1 MCFMVRVL
9 IPAMLVLSAC
19 SSDEPAPPAYVSSC
33 MPCHGGGLGG
43 APVTGDAE
51 EWERRIAKGVGKVR
65 KNAIDGLEGS
75 TGVMPP
81 KGGRPDLSDDE
92 INALVDYMI
101 ETSR

>member
-1 MCFMVRVL
+1 MVRVL
-9 IPAMLVLSAC
+9 IPALLVLSAC

-33 MPCHGGGLGG
+33 MPCHGDGLGG